1 MTPPKRRKKLQAE
14 SFPPSPPPAV
24 PPEAPGDTDGS
35 LNQAFDL
42 VEALG
47 VPAPETGATPVP
59 SVTGSADPPPE
70 TELEQV
76 SDAAFSV
83 RRGSLVKPAQ
93 KLEPSRL
100 IRARIILQHSLLLA
114 SGSGLL
120 PMPLLDGLLI
130 STVQIRMLHKL
141 ADLYDVPFS
150 TQRGKWLISSL
161 GSYAVNT
168 VSLVGIAGVSK
179 MIPVVGTLLGMASMP
194 LVAGAYTYA
203 IGSVLIRHFE
213 HGGDFGNFD
222 PQAHQDSFQEEFRQ
236 VAHGR
241 E

>member
-14 SFPPSPPPAV
+14 SFPQVPPPAGR
-24 PPEAPGDTDGS
+24 PEAPDATGGS

-47 VPAPETGATPVP
+47 VQAPKTGAAPIP
-59 SVTGSADPPPE
+59 SVAGPSDPPPE
-70 TELEQV
+70 TESGQV
-76 SDAAFSV
+76 SDAEFSV
-83 RRGSLVKPAQ
+83 HRGDLVKPAEM
-93 KLEPSRL
+93 LESPRSM
-100 IRARIILQHSLLLA
+100 RARVILQHSLLLA

-120 PMPLLDGLLI
+120 PMPFLDGLLI

-141 ADLYDVPFS
+141 ADLYDVSFS
-150 TQRGKWLISSL
+150 TKRGKWLISSL

-168 VSLVGIAGVSK
+168 VSLIGITGVSK
-179 MIPVVGTLLGMASMP
+179 MIPGVGTLLGMASMP

-203 IGSVLIRHFE
+203 LGSVLIGHFE
-213 HGGDFGNFD
+213 RGGDLGDFD
-222 PQAHQDSFQEEFRQ
+222 PQDHQASFQEEFRQ
-236 VAHGR
+236 VAYER